1 MGDTETNRSRVSE
14 TAGAHGYGYKP
25 LLARQTGLQ
34 ISESSQ
40 QGHELEGSWTFLRR
54 HWPRGREGAPAG
66 FHGPFERIC
75 LRGVGQGDLAPTGP
89 PFAAPSFFCQGRAA
103 GPRFH
108 FPNAENLVT
117 FAPFALGP
125 FPASSRALRDAGDEL
140 DRGSRRVRCNAQR
153 SWNWE
158 QESGLVSV
166 ASKARANAF
175 APLRRAG

>member
-1 MGDTETNRSRVSE
+1 MAMAINLFLQGRLGCRSLKVPSRDTSSKDHGRSCE
-14 TAGAHGYGYKP
+14 D
-25 LLARQTGLQ
+25 TG
-34 ISESSQ
+34 
-40 QGHELEGSWTFLRR
+40 
-54 HWPRGREGAPAG
+54 PRGREGAPAG

-140 DRGSRRVRCNAQR
+140 DRGSRRIRCNAQR